1 MNKQILISVIA
12 LGVIAFFS
20 MQYML
25 GRIRAPKWT
34 AAILPVIWILAIIIL
49 TTDGHM
55 DSIRDYLAAV
65 NGFILLLIL
74 WDNGRHKNKSNKE
87 LTDDIQKNEK

>member
-1 MNKQILISVIA
+1 MNKQILILVIA
-12 LGVIAFFS
+12 LGVIVFFG

-25 GRIRAPKWT
+25 GRIRVPKWT
-34 AAILPVIWILAIIIL
+34 AAILPSIWILAVIIL

-55 DSIRDYLAAV
+55 DSIRDYLAAA

-74 WDNGRHKNKSNKE
+74 WDNGRHKSKSKKE
-87 LTDDIQKNEK
+87 QTNDIQKDEK